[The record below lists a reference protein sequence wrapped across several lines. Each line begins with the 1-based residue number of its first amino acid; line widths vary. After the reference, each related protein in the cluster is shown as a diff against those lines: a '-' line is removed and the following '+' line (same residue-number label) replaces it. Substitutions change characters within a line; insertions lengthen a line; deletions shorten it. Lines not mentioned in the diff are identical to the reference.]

1 MPSGRAVLVNQNGYT
16 AFRVQDLSTAPTN
29 TKQVGDKLGVK
40 VDLAEAYRL
49 QQLYNSI
56 YLEINPNN
64 LPPKQSI
71 LDDYDSFEIIRLSYN
86 KVRYLLAYLAER
98 YQATFTAKGQIIPYR
113 RQIGRSTTVQD
124 NEIELQRYPII
135 QGVYVLYGGSYSKAL
150 IVLNRLAEY

>member
-64 LPPKQSI
+64 LPPK
-71 LDDYDSFEIIRLSYN
+71 
-86 KVRYLLAYLAER
+86 
-98 YQATFTAKGQIIPYR
+98 
-113 RQIGRSTTVQD
+113 
-124 NEIELQRYPII
+124 
-135 QGVYVLYGGSYSKAL
+135 
-150 IVLNRLAEY
+150 